1 MARSSFKTVKGS
13 FGSAQWRRGNAARMA
28 GTARAAAL
36 TARRQTRRSGYSLA
50 RRIALNRERK
60 FLDTIVT
67 TLPFDSD
74 NLATSTVALN
84 VVPIGDS
91 TNTRIGKKI
100 SLKAVQ
106 IKGAISCGE
115 ESNVSASLLLVY
127 DRNPNQQ
134 AALPLPADVL
144 TITSLASGGAGLTNR
159 DWSERFKIVRRW
171 DYVVTSGDSAT
182 HAYAAGYPAGGSVIP
197 VDEYVDLKGRVT
209 EWTAGN
215 STGAVAAMVKGS
227 LFLLAIANNA
237 NGPQT
242 PTFSGATRIDYED

>member
-13 FGSAQWRRGNAARMA
+13 FGSAQWRRGNAARIA

-36 TARRQTRRSGYSLA
+36 SARRQTRRSGYALA
-50 RRIALNRERK
+50 RRVALNRERK
-60 FLDTIVT
+60 YLDTIVT
-67 TLPFDSD
+67 SLPFDND

-84 VVPIGDS
+84 VVPIGDT

-100 SLKAVQ
+100 TLKAVQ
-106 IKGAISCGE
+106 VKGAISAGE

-134 AALPLPADVL
+134 AALPLPADVVSF
-144 TITSLASGGAGLTNR
+144 TALASGGAGLSNR
-159 DWSERFKIVRRW
+159 DWSERFKILRRW
-171 DYVVTSGDSAT
+171 NYAVTSGDSAT

-197 VDEYVDLKGRVT
+197 VDEYVDLKGRIT
-209 EWTAGN
+209 EWTSGN
-215 STGAVAAMVKGS
+215 GTGAVSAMVKGS

-237 NGPQT
+237 NGAQT
-242 PTFSGATRIDYED
+242 PTFSGATRIDYDD